1 MGTIGTTSLFGSFWY
16 YHRLMALSPT
26 HPLLATSQTY
36 QIAQGGYFFYV
47 THDQYWIFYTLLI
60 GGWSLVAFAA
70 ILNYRWKVVKN
81 LTSRGW
87 EYPT

>member
-1 MGTIGTTSLFGSFWY
+1 MGTMGVTSLFGSFWY
-16 YHRLMALSPT
+16 FHRLMVVSPT
-26 HPLLATSQTY
+26 NPLLTTSQTY
-36 QIAQGGYFFYV
+36 RLDQGGYFFYV
-47 THDQYWIFYTLLI
+47 THDQYWIFHMLLV